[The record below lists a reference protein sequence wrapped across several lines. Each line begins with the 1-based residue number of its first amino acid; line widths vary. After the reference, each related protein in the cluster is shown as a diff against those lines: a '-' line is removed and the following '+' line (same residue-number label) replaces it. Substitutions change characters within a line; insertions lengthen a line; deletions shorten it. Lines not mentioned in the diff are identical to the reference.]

1 VKSAA
6 VLIPIAL
13 ALTGRIAS
21 AQDTVQ
27 PPQPGGGWVI
37 SQTTSPIDYSAI
49 ATATILSRNV
59 AGTSALRLSVR
70 CRGGRTE
77 LAVSGGAIT
86 GPGDEY
92 LISYR
97 VNDGQSVQSRA
108 VAPAFGDGVAF
119 RGDAAALL
127 QSFPTEGDLAVEIM
141 PSRGSPQ
148 HGVFP
153 LDGLDTLRAKI
164 GATCK
169 WPHVLAN
176 PNNR

>member
-1 VKSAA
+1 LEGANGLECRDKPPRVTGSP
-6 VLIPIAL
+6 LRLAL
-13 ALTGRIAS
+13 A
-21 AQDTVQ
+21 DN
-27 PPQPGGGWVI
+27 GWIV
-37 SQTTSPIDYSAI
+37 SETTSPIDYSPI
-49 ATATILSRNV
+49 ATATTLSRDG
-59 AGTSALRLSVR
+59 AGTSALRLSIR

-127 QSFPTEGDLAVEIM
+127 QSLPTEGNLAVEIV
-141 PSRGSPQ
+141 PLRGNAQ
-148 HGVFP
+148 QGVFP
-153 LDGLDTLRAKI
+153 LDGLDALRAKI
-164 GATCK
+164 GGTCK